1 VVINRSGILALSGIL
16 NLEQPCLYSG
26 RVEHVARV
34 MGEAIFCS
42 IMMVD
47 LLEHPDPKRILTQFG
62 ALVIMICLFGFV
74 ITASMLSIYQ
84 LSHL

>member
-1 VVINRSGILALSGIL
+1 
-16 NLEQPCLYSG
+16 
-26 RVEHVARV
+26 

>member
-1 VVINRSGILALSGIL
+1 MGDGRSHLLLSDL
-16 NLEQPCLYSG
+16 
-26 RVEHVARV
+26 
-34 MGEAIFCS
+34 